1 MDRLKKRSDFL
12 RVARGHKQVRRALV
26 LQAWQHQVEEHRQL
40 AGEAPRLGF
49 TVTKK
54 VGNAVVRNRVKRRLK
69 EAVRLLERDNVAPDA
84 QAPFLLYTDYVVV
97 GRLSALTM
105 PFVDIQRDLE
115 SALNKISRQIS
126 SRLRSTSGEFG
137 KKAEN
142 PERNHSPSDQ
152 NPLKEQGITP
162 SDVA

>member
-26 LQAWQHQVEEHRQL
+26 LQAWQHQVDEQRQL

-54 VGNAVVRNRVKRRLK
+54 VGNAVVRNRVRRRLK
-69 EAVRLLERDNVAPDA
+69 EAVRLLECSNASTNA
-84 QAPFLLYTDYVVV
+84 NGPFLHFTDYVVV

-105 PFVDIQRDLE
+105 PFADIQRELE
-115 SALNKISRQIS
+115 SAFNKISRQIS
-126 SRLRSTSGEFG
+126 SRSRDTSGEIS

-142 PERNHSPSDQ
+142 PERNHSPSGQ
-152 NPLKEQGITP
+152 NPLKEQGIIP
-162 SDVA
+162 NDVA

>member
-26 LQAWQHQVEEHRQL
+26 LQAWQHQVEEHREL
-40 AGEAPRLGF
+40 AGEVPRLGF

-54 VGNAVVRNRVKRRLK
+54 VGNAVVRNRVRRRLK
-69 EAVRLLERDNVAPDA
+69 EAVRLLERGDAAPDG
-84 QAPFLLYTDYVVV
+84 QASFLPYTDYVVV

-105 PFVDIQRDLE
+105 PFDDIQRDLE

-126 SRLRSTSGEFG
+126 SRSRNTSGEIS

-162 SDVA
+162 NDVV